1 MNWMTCALAATALYG
16 VWGVLSKMA
25 SNRIGYQSLFFYD
38 CLVFFVGGMVVLYL
52 NDFKIETNPSGILF
66 SVLYGATG
74 MVATFLFILAVSK
87 GKASLV
93 TAITAVYPC
102 VTIVLAMILF
112 KEAIT
117 AKQVAGIVLSIAGVG
132 LITVK

>member
-1 MNWMTCALAATALYG
+1 MNWMTCTLAATALYG

-25 SNRIGYQSLFFYD
+25 SNRIGYKSLFFYD
-38 CLVFFVGGMVVLYL
+38 CLVFFVGGLVVLYL
-52 NDFKIETNPSGILF
+52 NGFKIETNPSGILY
-66 SVLYGATG
+66 SVLYGASG
-74 MVATFLFILAVSK
+74 MLATFLFILAVSK

-102 VTIVLAMILF
+102 VTILLAMIIF

-117 AKQVAGIVLSIAGVG
+117 VKQFVGIVLSISGVG
-132 LITVK
+132 LMTVK

>member
-1 MNWMTCALAATALYG
+1 MNWMTCTLAATALYG

-25 SNRIGYQSLFFYD
+25 SNRIGYKSLFFYD
-38 CLVFFVGGMVVLYL
+38 CPVFFVGGLVVLYL
-52 NDFKIETNPSGILF
+52 NGFKIETNPSGVF
-66 SVLYGATG
+66 YSVLYGATG

>member
-1 MNWMTCALAATALYG
+1 MNWIACTFSATVLFG

-25 SNRIGYQSLFFYD
+25 SNRIGYKSLFFYD
-38 CLVFFVGGMVVLYL
+38 CLVFFVGGLVVLYL
-52 NDFKIETNPSGILF
+52 NGFKVETSPSGILY

-74 MVATFLFILAVSK
+74 MIATFLFIIAVSK

-93 TAITAVYPC
+93 TGITAVYPV
-102 VTIVLAMILF
+102 VTILLAMILF

-117 AKQVAGIVLSIAGVG
+117 AKQVVGIVLSVAGVG
-132 LITVK
+132 LMTVK

>member
-1 MNWMTCALAATALYG
+1 MNWMTCTLSATVLYG
-16 VWGVLSKMA
+16 LWGALGKMA
-25 SNRIGYQSLFFYD
+25 SNRIGYKSLFVYD
-38 CLVFFVGGMVVLYL
+38 CLVFFVGGLVVLYL
-52 NDFKIETNPSGILF
+52 NGFKLETSPGGILY

-74 MVATFLFILAVSK
+74 MVATFLFIIAVSK

-102 VTIVLAMILF
+102 VTIILAMIIF
-112 KEAIT
+112 KEAISM
-117 AKQVAGIVLSIAGVG
+117 KQCLGIALSISGVA

>member
-1 MNWMTCALAATALYG
+1 MNWMTCTLSATALYG

-25 SNRIGYQSLFFYD
+25 SNRMGVKSLFIYD
-38 CLVFFVGGMVVLYL
+38 CLVFFVGGLVVLYL
-52 NDFKIETNPSGILF
+52 NGFKVETSPSGILY

-74 MVATFLFILAVSK
+74 MVATFLFIIAVSK

-112 KEAIT
+112 KEAISP
-117 AKQVAGIVLSIAGVG
+117 KQVLGIALSIGGVA
-132 LITVK
+132 LITTK